1 MARLSEKKKALVE
14 SMMRESLL
22 AAAEELL
29 TQEGWKGATMER
41 LAQAVG
47 IAKGTVYNY
56 FRDKRELLWAVV
68 ERNTAH
74 LRHLAASLDVEK
86 GDPVALLAQVL
97 EEALW
102 GFHRDR
108 HVIAA
113 LIQAYHEDRELD
125 PDCTAHHHRHPPLTE
140 VRDFVRKVIA
150 RGAAEGVFRPVDPVL
165 GEALINAVLIGLAKQ
180 FTFDKLDFPG
190 ERFIEA
196 VKTILLQGLC
206 AHGAASAEAPGTG
219 CSTTPKEHKD
229 TSRKATHHRSKGGG
243 TKHHDERTNA
253 MTEARRSDAIDRHA
267 KQNNRKGRCPT
278 A

>member
-68 ERNTAH
+68 ERNTAN
-74 LRHLAASLDVEK
+74 LRHLVASLDVEK
-86 GDPVALLAQVL
+86 GDPVALLTRVL
-97 EEALW
+97 EETLS

-113 LIQAYHEDRELD
+113 LIQAYHEDRELGH
-125 PDCTAHHHRHPPLTE
+125 DCAAHHPPLTE
-140 VRDFVRKVIA
+140 VRTFIRKVIA
-150 RGAAEGVFRPVDPVL
+150 RGAAEGIFRPVDPTL
-165 GEALINAVLIGLAKQ
+165 GEAVVNATIVGLAKQ
-180 FTFDKLDFPG
+180 LVFDKLDIPG
-190 ERFIEA
+190 EGFAEA

-206 AHGAASAEAPGTG
+206 AHGAIAAEAPGTG
-219 CSTTPKEHKD
+219 CGASPENRGDH
-229 TSRKATHHRSKGGG
+229 SSKATRHRAQDGG
-243 TKHHDERTNA
+243 TEHHDERTNA
-253 MTEARRSDAIDRHA
+253 TTKAHRSDATNRQDD
-267 KQNNRKGRCPT
+267 RKGRCTT